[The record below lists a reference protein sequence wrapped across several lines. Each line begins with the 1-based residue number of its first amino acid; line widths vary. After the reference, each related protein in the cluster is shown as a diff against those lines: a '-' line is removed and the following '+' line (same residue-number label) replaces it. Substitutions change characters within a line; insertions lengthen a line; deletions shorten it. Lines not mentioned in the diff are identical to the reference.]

1 MTGAQGR
8 MERMLESP
16 RAQRRALAAG
26 IAVLAIGT
34 AVFVVAFFGDKAEP
48 LPQANPNV
56 PAQTVK
62 PQIAVELDPQ
72 LRELAKTFIDTAVAR
87 KNLKAAFAITHADLK
102 GSLTLKQWE
111 TGNIPVVPYPGA
123 DRAQVRYKVDYSY
136 TDEALL
142 EVGLIPPK
150 DIDVKPLT
158 FFIGFVKV
166 GGSNGRWLVNYW
178 NPRYKP
184 PVPLGNG

>member
-1 MTGAQGR
+1 

-48 LPQANPNV
+48 RPQANPNV
-56 PAQTVK
+56 PAQTAK
-62 PQIAVELDPQ
+62 PQIAVDLDPQ

-111 TGNIPVVPYPGA
+111 TGNIPIVPYPGA
-123 DRAQVRYKVDYSY
+123 DRAQVRYKVDYSPS
-136 TDEALL
+136 TL
-142 EVGLIPPK
+142 
-150 DIDVKPLT
+150 
-158 FFIGFVKV
+158 
-166 GGSNGRWLVNYW
+166 
-178 NPRYKP
+178 NPRTCPCSSTRSITASCAVARMKP
-184 PVPLGNG
+184 GASRNCTSR